1 MPQDEHSG
9 STKGRAAG
17 NGAWTDL
24 ISDFMLYTEDFRT
37 SEIHRIWS
45 AITLVGGACE
55 RRIWIEVG
63 PYITYP
69 NLYVFLVAPPGHG
82 KAIIEVVRQLWTE
95 AKDPD
100 HGASNGELA
109 NAFHV
114 APHNVT
120 RASIIDDL
128 NDAKQVHLL
137 SNTNPL
143 KGSQNPTFIYH
154 TLLVAAEEF
163 ELLLP
168 MYDSSFM
175 SVLNGIWNNNP
186 MHEETRRHGPAK
198 EVRIPN
204 PQFTILGGVQ
214 PAYFVS
220 HFPDVAW
227 DTGLARRI
235 IMIYSDSTVKRD
247 LWYKSPGREKLKEH
261 ILKRLGFIKAQWGRM
276 RASKNA
282 EKLLSDWDAS
292 DGPPTPTH
300 SKLVHYNTTRTQYL
314 IKLSMIA
321 AVSRT
326 GEMLIHGEDVTRAL
340 GWLLEA
346 EKRMPDIFRA
356 MTGKS
361 DSQILEELH
370 YFLISKYRDKKKP
383 LEDKEIYE
391 FLSMRATTDKIPSLI
406 AVAEKTQRMIR
417 VDSSKWMPQPKF
429 IHAGVE

>member
-1 MPQDEHSG
+1 MAQ
-9 STKGRAAG
+9 G

-24 ISDFMLYTEDFRT
+24 IDDFMLYTQDHCT

-63 PYITYP
+63 SYITYP
-69 NLYVFLVAPPGHG
+69 NLYVFLVAPPGYG
-82 KAIIEVVRQLWTE
+82 KGIIEVVRDLWADTR
-95 AKDPD
+95 DLD
-100 HGASNGELA
+100 HSASNGEMKH
-109 NAFHV
+109 AFHV

-128 NDAKQVHLL
+128 NDAKQTRLL
-137 SNTNPL
+137 AKTNPL
-143 KGSQNPTFIYH
+143 KDQSNPTFIYH
-154 TLLVAAEEF
+154 TLLIAAEEF

-168 MYDSSFM
+168 VYDSSFM
-175 SVLNGIWNNNP
+175 SVLNGIWNNNA
-186 MHEETRRHGPAK
+186 MHSETRRHGPAK
-198 EVRIPN
+198 DIKIPN

-235 IMIYSDSTVKRD
+235 IMVYSDQAVKRE
-247 LWYKSPGREKLKEH
+247 LWSKTPGREKLKERMLH
-261 ILKRLGFIKAQWGRM
+261 RLGLISAQFGRM
-276 RASKNA
+276 RPSKNA
-282 EKLLSDWDAS
+282 ETLLSEWDAK

-321 AVSRT
+321 AIART
-326 GEMLIHGEDVTRAL
+326 GELLIHSEDVTRAL
-340 GWLLEA
+340 SWLLEA
-346 EKRMPDIFRA
+346 ERRMPDIFRA

-361 DSQILEELH
+361 DSQVLEELH
-370 YFLISKYRDKKKP
+370 YFLISKYRNNKKP
-383 LEDKEIYE
+383 VEEKEVYE
-391 FLSMRATTDKIPSLI
+391 FLSMRATTDKIAGLI
-406 AVAEKTQRMIR
+406 LTAEKTQRMVR
-417 VDSSKWMPQPKF
+417 VNSNSWMPQPKF
-429 IHAGVE
+429 VHGVE